1 MHGLEDNM
9 VPYELSVKVSK
20 LCNNSRLELIEK
32 GTHSFAEDKGALDKA
47 IEVSIDF
54 IKELI

>member
-1 MHGLEDNM
+1 M